1 MKIVISQGWGG
12 NAMGKK
18 TRVPVRNRLKQV
30 RHWRDLAIY
39 GLSALS
45 GVSPTVI
52 SAVERWDY
60 CPSAEVRQRI
70 AEALSVD
77 IAEIWPSRET
87 QD

>member
-1 MKIVISQGWGG
+1 
-12 NAMGKK
+12 MGKQ
-18 TRVPVRNRLKQV
+18 TRVLVRNRLKQV
-30 RHWRDLAIY
+30 RHRRDLAIY

-60 CPSAEVRQRI
+60 RPGAEVRQRI
-70 AEALSVD
+70 AAALGVGV
-77 IAEIWPSRET
+77 AEIWPARET